1 MPRDLSG
8 NYTLPIGNP
17 VVADTIIESAWAN
30 TTLSDVATQLGNV
43 VTRDGKLGP
52 LANVP
57 MGGTKFT
64 GAGNAAS
71 PGEFLVYGQDFS
83 VGNLDVLGSLSFG
96 PYDTVFELFVS
107 PSGSDANNGLTVA
120 TPFATL
126 QKAFNTLRDMQ
137 YATGKRIIT
146 LAAGTYS
153 SGASR
158 TARLGPANED
168 ESLPNTDTYAVN
180 GVLSTNW
187 IIIRGPDVGYDPT
200 SNPWPTPTAIFD
212 GGGAA
217 LMGIQLE
224 GPTKVIAKN
233 IKFINYNGSASAAG
247 ITSDGGALRT
257 ENVHTSGCNHG
268 IVCYNGSLEV
278 RGGDLYGS
286 PSKTGT
292 GIRSFFGTY
301 HTVGNQLAPAA
312 GQGPRLRFLSI
323 GFHAQESATGHSDA
337 VSYEDC
343 SIGILATVSARVN
356 YTLSDFKRCG
366 VAIRAEN
373 NGVVYGWDTANFYFS
388 APDANTEALVCQS
401 GGVDVDEDTR
411 SNGVYAI
418 DYLTDSVI
426 CTGTSTG
433 YLWRILTKNL
443 KKGRYTPVLGSTR
456 KPIHIEG
463 QAFGRIN
470 NTTLGAPQIKF
481 RLDSSSGVAGIT
493 IPSGSGPGDFVI
505 DYSIVFQAYNKQQ
518 LHIRM
523 SIHNY
528 PSAQCDISSDSIN
541 LNSLPWSLEL
551 QCELTNPADSITFN
565 AAHFKLVG

>member
-8 NYTLPIGNP
+8 NYTLPLGNP
-17 VVADTIIESAWAN
+17 VITDTIIETAWAN
-30 TTLSDVATQLGNV
+30 STMSDVAVQLNNV

-52 LANVP
+52 TSNVP
-57 MGGTKFT
+57 MSGTKFT

-71 PGEFLVYGQDFS
+71 PGEFLVYGQDFA
-83 VGNLDVLGSLSFG
+83 VGDLDVLGNISFG
-96 PYDTVFELFVS
+96 PYNTVFELFVS
-107 PSGSDANNGLTVA
+107 PTGSDSNDGLTA
-120 TPFATL
+120 LTPFATL
-126 QKAFNTLRDMQ
+126 QKAFNILRDMQ
-137 YATGKRIIT
+137 LAPCKRVIT

-153 SGASR
+153 SPAAR
-158 TARLGPANED
+158 TACLGPANES
-168 ESLPNTDTYAVN
+168 ETLPNTDTYTVD
-180 GVLSTNW
+180 GVLTTNW
-187 IIIRGPDVGYDPT
+187 ITIQGPNVGYDPAT
-200 SNPWPTPTAIFD
+200 NPWPTPTAIFD
-212 GGGAA
+212 GGGAVA
-217 LMGIQLE
+217 IGIQLE
-224 GPTKVIAKN
+224 GGVKVLVKD
-233 IKFINYNGSASAAG
+233 IKLINYNGSTSSAG
-247 ITSDGGALRT
+247 ITADSSSLRT
-257 ENVHTSGCNHG
+257 ENVHTAGCNFG
-268 IVCYNGSLEV
+268 IVCYHGFLEV

-286 PSKTGT
+286 PSKVGT
-292 GIRSFFGTY
+292 GVRSFFGTY
-301 HTVGNQLAPAA
+301 HSVGNQLAGGP
-312 GQGPRLRFLSI
+312 GQGPRFRFLDT

-401 GGVDVDEDTR
+401 GGVDVDATAY
-411 SNGVYAI
+411 SNGVFAVS
-418 DYLTDSVI
+418 YLTDSVV

-470 NTTLGAPQIKF
+470 NTTLGTTQIKF

-493 IPSGSGPGDFVI
+493 IPSGSGPGDFVV
-505 DYSIVFQAYNKQQ
+505 DYSIVFLAYNKQQ

-541 LNSLPWSLEL
+541 FNALPWSLEL
-551 QCELTNPADSITFN
+551 QCELANPADSITFN